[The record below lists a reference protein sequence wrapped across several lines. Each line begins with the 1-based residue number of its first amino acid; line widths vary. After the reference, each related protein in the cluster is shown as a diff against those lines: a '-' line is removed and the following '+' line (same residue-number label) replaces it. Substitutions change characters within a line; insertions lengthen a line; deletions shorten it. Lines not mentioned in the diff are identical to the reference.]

1 MTNFFLL
8 DLILFLII
16 CGVAII
22 LQYHFG
28 NRLSKKF
35 EIVYGCISVV
45 IVAVT
50 SIIFT
55 IKMNPIIT
63 PSLHAD
69 YLKLNEEIKYES
81 IELCENYGDCTL
93 KIVPNGFRCGYQTY
107 YSGDA
112 NVEIY
117 NSKNERLNYCY
128 KAKVYYNIDVNS
140 VIVLKDAN
148 DAKIYI
154 FNFDTNQQ
162 TQDFYDLLYKKVDK
176 VGVSYTK
183 SQVSIPWWWS
193 HPIHENRA
201 TESICTE
208 PCNPLLRATKS
219 TKRATSNY

>member
-35 EIVYGCISVV
+35 EIVYG
-45 IVAVT
+45 
-50 SIIFT
+50 
-55 IKMNPIIT
+55 KMNPIIT

-117 NSKNERLNYCY
+117 NSKNERLNYYY

-148 DAKIYI
+148 DAKVYI

-162 TQDFYDLLYKKVDK
+162 TQDFYDLLCKKVDK
-176 VGVSYTK
+176 VGVS
-183 SQVSIPWWWS
+183 
-193 HPIHENRA
+193 H
-201 TESICTE
+201 TESH
-208 PCNPLLRATKS
+208 S
-219 TKRATSNY
+219 VHY

>member
-1 MTNFFLL
+1 MTSAIYTALVVRWICIQSVNYRLGGLEYMTKFFLL

-16 CGVAII
+16 GGVAII

-28 NRLSKKF
+28 NRLSKKV

-50 SIIFT
+50 TIVFT
-55 IKMNPIIT
+55 IQMNPIIT

-69 YLKLNEEIKYES
+69 YLKLNEEIKYTS
-81 IELCENYGDCTL
+81 IELCENYRDCTL
-93 KIVPNGFRCGYQTY
+93 KIVANGFRWGYQTY

-117 NSKNERLNYCY
+117 NSKNERLNYYY

-148 DAKIYI
+148 DAKVYI

-162 TQDFYDLLYKKVDK
+162 TQDFYDLLCQKVDK
-176 VGVSYTK
+176 VGASYT
-183 SQVSIPWWWS
+183 
-193 HPIHENRA
+193 ENHH
-201 TESICTE
+201 
-208 PCNPLLRATKS
+208 
-219 TKRATSNY
+219 

>member
-117 NSKNERLNYCY
+117 NSKNERLNYYY

-148 DAKIYI
+148 DAKVYI

-183 SQVSIPWWWS
+183 SQVSIPWWRS

-208 PCNPLLRATKS
+208 PCNPLLRAM
-219 TKRATSNY
+219 

>member
-1 MTNFFLL
+1 MNYRFEGLEDMTKFFLL

-16 CGVAII
+16 GGVAII

-28 NRLSKKF
+28 NRLSMKV

-50 SIIFT
+50 TIVFT
-55 IKMNPIIT
+55 IQMNPIIT

-69 YLKLNEEIKYES
+69 YLKLNEEIKYTS
-81 IELCENYGDCTL
+81 IELCENYRDCTL
-93 KIVPNGFRCGYQTY
+93 KIVANGFRWGYQTY

-117 NSKNERLNYCY
+117 NSKNERLNYYY

-148 DAKIYI
+148 DAKVYI

-162 TQDFYDLLYKKVDK
+162 TQDFYDLLCKKVDK
-176 VGVSYTK
+176 VGASYT
-183 SQVSIPWWWS
+183 
-193 HPIHENRA
+193 ENHH
-201 TESICTE
+201 
-208 PCNPLLRATKS
+208 
-219 TKRATSNY
+219 

>member
-1 MTNFFLL
+1 MNYRFGGLEDMTKFFLL

-16 CGVAII
+16 GGVAII

-28 NRLSKKF
+28 NRLSKKV

-50 SIIFT
+50 STVFA

-81 IELCENYGDCTL
+81 IELCENYRDCTL
-93 KIVPNGFRCGYQTY
+93 KIVANGFRWGYQTY

-117 NSKNERLNYCY
+117 NSKNERLNYYY

-148 DAKIYI
+148 DAKVYI

-162 TQDFYDLLYKKVDK
+162 TQDFYDLLCKDTFNKLGYKAKINTHTT
-176 VGVSYTK
+176 SY
-183 SQVSIPWWWS
+183 I
-193 HPIHENRA
+193 N
-201 TESICTE
+201 
-208 PCNPLLRATKS
+208 
-219 TKRATSNY
+219 

>member
-1 MTNFFLL
+1 MTKFFLL

-16 CGVAII
+16 GGVAII

-28 NRLSKKF
+28 NRLSKKV
-35 EIVYGCISVV
+35 EIVYGCISAG
-45 IVAVT
+45 IIAVT
-50 SIIFT
+50 SIVFA

-93 KIVPNGFRCGYQTY
+93 KIVANGFRWGYQTY

-117 NSKNERLNYCY
+117 NSKNERLNYYY

-148 DAKIYI
+148 DAKVYI

-162 TQDFYDLLYKKVDK
+162 TQDFYDLLCKKVDK
-176 VGVSYTK
+176 V
-183 SQVSIPWWWS
+183 SIPLS
-193 HPIHENRA
+193 EVHA
-201 TESICTE
+201 ICYRS
-208 PCNPLLRATKS
+208 PHNPLKKS
-219 TKRATSNY
+219 IFFKS

>member
-1 MTNFFLL
+1 VNYRFGGLEDMTKFFLL

-16 CGVAII
+16 GGVAII

-28 NRLSKKF
+28 NRLSMKV

-50 SIIFT
+50 TIVFT
-55 IKMNPIIT
+55 IQMNPIIT

-69 YLKLNEEIKYES
+69 YLKLNEEIKYTS
-81 IELCENYGDCTL
+81 IELCENYRDCTL
-93 KIVPNGFRCGYQTY
+93 KIVANGFRWGYQTY

-117 NSKNERLNYCY
+117 NSKNERLNYYY

-148 DAKIYI
+148 DAKVYI

-162 TQDFYDLLYKKVDK
+162 TQDFYDLLCKKVDK
-176 VGVSYTK
+176 VGASYT
-183 SQVSIPWWWS
+183 
-193 HPIHENRA
+193 ENHH
-201 TESICTE
+201 
-208 PCNPLLRATKS
+208 
-219 TKRATSNY
+219 

>member
-1 MTNFFLL
+1 MTKFFLL

-16 CGVAII
+16 GGVAII

-28 NRLSKKF
+28 NRLSKKV

-50 SIIFT
+50 STVFA

-69 YLKLNEEIKYES
+69 YLKLNEEIKYTS
-81 IELCENYGDCTL
+81 IELCENYRDCTL
-93 KIVPNGFRCGYQTY
+93 KIVANGFRWRYQTY

-117 NSKNERLNYCY
+117 NSKNEKLDYYY
-128 KAKVYYNIDVNS
+128 KAKVYYNLDVNDF
-140 VIVLKDAN
+140 IVLKDVN
-148 DAKIYI
+148 ENKIYI

-162 TQDFYDLLYKKVDK
+162 TQDFYDLLCKKVDK
-176 VGVSYTK
+176 IG
-183 SQVSIPWWWS
+183 IL
-193 HPIHENRA
+193 H
-201 TESICTE
+201 TESTTPPITKIHTIHCSE
-208 PCNPLLRATKS
+208 SLNP
-219 TKRATSNY
+219 

>member
-1 MTNFFLL
+1 MTKFFLL

-16 CGVAII
+16 GGVAII

-28 NRLSKKF
+28 NRLSKKV

-50 SIIFT
+50 TIVFT
-55 IKMNPIIT
+55 IQMNPIIT

-69 YLKLNEEIKYES
+69 YLKLNEEIKYTS
-81 IELCENYGDCTL
+81 IELCENYRDCTL
-93 KIVPNGFRCGYQTY
+93 KIVANGFRWGYQTY

-117 NSKNERLNYCY
+117 NSKNERLNYYY
-128 KAKVYYNIDVNS
+128 KAKVYYNLDVNS

-148 DAKIYI
+148 DDKVYI

-162 TQDFYDLLYKKVDK
+162 TQDFYDLLCQKVDK
-176 VGVSYTK
+176 VGVS
-183 SQVSIPWWWS
+183 
-193 HPIHENRA
+193 H
-201 TESICTE
+201 TESYS
-208 PCNPLLRATKS
+208 AHHH
-219 TKRATSNY
+219 

>member
-1 MTNFFLL
+1 MNYRFGVLEDMTKFFLL

-16 CGVAII
+16 GGVAII

-28 NRLSKKF
+28 NRLSKKV

-50 SIIFT
+50 STVFA

-69 YLKLNEEIKYES
+69 YLKLNEEIKYTS
-81 IELCENYGDCTL
+81 IELCENYRDCTL
-93 KIVPNGFRCGYQTY
+93 KIVANGFRWGYQTY

-117 NSKNERLNYCY
+117 NSKNERLNYYY

-148 DAKIYI
+148 DAKVYI

-162 TQDFYDLLYKKVDK
+162 TQEFYDLLCKKVDK
-176 VGVSYTK
+176 VGVSHNE
-183 SQVSIPWWWS
+183 S
-193 HPIHENRA
+193 HSVHH
-201 TESICTE
+201 
-208 PCNPLLRATKS
+208 
-219 TKRATSNY
+219 

>member
-50 SIIFT
+50 SIVFT

-81 IELCENYGDCTL
+81 IELCENYRDCTL
-93 KIVPNGFRCGYQTY
+93 KIVANGFRWGYQTY

-117 NSKNERLNYCY
+117 NSKNEKLDYYY
-128 KAKVYYNIDVNS
+128 KAKVYYNLDVNDFI
-140 VIVLKDAN
+140 VIKDVN
-148 DAKIYI
+148 ENKIYI

-162 TQDFYDLLYKKVDK
+162 TQDFYDLLCKKVDK
-176 VGVSYTK
+176 VGVSYTE
-183 SQVSIPWWWS
+183 S
-193 HPIHENRA
+193 HYVHH
-201 TESICTE
+201 
-208 PCNPLLRATKS
+208 
-219 TKRATSNY
+219 

>member
-1 MTNFFLL
+1 MTKFFLL

-22 LQYHFG
+22 LQYHFE

-45 IVAVT
+45 IIAVT
-50 SIIFT
+50 SIVFT
-55 IKMNPIIT
+55 IKMNPIIKS
-63 PSLHAD
+63 SLHAD

-81 IELCENYGDCTL
+81 IELCENYRDCTL
-93 KIVPNGFRCGYQTY
+93 KIVANGFRWGYQTY

-117 NSKNERLNYCY
+117 NSKNEKLDYYY
-128 KAKVYYNIDVNS
+128 KAKVYYNLDVNDF
-140 VIVLKDAN
+140 IVLKDVN
-148 DAKIYI
+148 ENKIYI

-162 TQDFYDLLYKKVDK
+162 TLEFYDLLCKKVDK

-183 SQVSIPWWWS
+183 SQV
-193 HPIHENRA
+193 IHC
-201 TESICTE
+201 SE
-208 PCNPLLRATKS
+208 PLNPR
-219 TKRATSNY
+219 RATSNL

>member
-1 MTNFFLL
+1 MTKFFLL

-16 CGVAII
+16 GGVAII

-28 NRLSKKF
+28 NRLSKKV

-50 SIIFT
+50 STVFA

-81 IELCENYGDCTL
+81 IELCENYRDCTL
-93 KIVPNGFRCGYQTY
+93 KIVANGFRWGYQTY

-117 NSKNERLNYCY
+117 NSKNEKLDYYY
-128 KAKVYYNIDVNS
+128 KAKVYCNLDVNDF
-140 VIVLKDAN
+140 IVLKDVN
-148 DAKIYI
+148 ENKIYI

-162 TQDFYDLLYKKVDK
+162 TQEFYDLLCKKVDK

-183 SQVSIPWWWS
+183 RQV
-193 HPIHENRA
+193 IHC
-201 TESICTE
+201 SE
-208 PCNPLLRATKS
+208 PLNPR
-219 TKRATSNY
+219 RATSNL

>member
-1 MTNFFLL
+1 MNYRFGGLEDMTKFFLL

-16 CGVAII
+16 GGVAII

-28 NRLSKKF
+28 NRLSKKV

-50 SIIFT
+50 TIVFT
-55 IKMNPIIT
+55 IQMNPIIT

-69 YLKLNEEIKYES
+69 YLKLNEEIKYTS
-81 IELCENYGDCTL
+81 IELCENYRDCTL
-93 KIVPNGFRCGYQTY
+93 KIVANGFRWGYQTY

-117 NSKNERLNYCY
+117 NSKNERLNYYY

-148 DAKIYI
+148 DAKVYI

-162 TQDFYDLLYKKVDK
+162 TQDFYDLLCKKVDK
-176 VGVSYTK
+176 VGVS
-183 SQVSIPWWWS
+183 
-193 HPIHENRA
+193 H
-201 TESICTE
+201 TESH
-208 PCNPLLRATKS
+208 S
-219 TKRATSNY
+219 VHH

>member
-1 MTNFFLL
+1 MNYRHGGLEDMTKFFLL

-16 CGVAII
+16 GGVAII

-28 NRLSKKF
+28 NRLSKKV

-50 SIIFT
+50 STVFA

-69 YLKLNEEIKYES
+69 YLKLNEEIKYTS
-81 IELCENYGDCTL
+81 IELCENYRDCTL
-93 KIVPNGFRCGYQTY
+93 KIVANGFRWGYQTY

-117 NSKNERLNYCY
+117 NSKNERLNYYY

-148 DAKIYI
+148 DAKVYI

-162 TQDFYDLLYKKVDK
+162 TQDFYDLLCKKVDK
-176 VGVSYTK
+176 VGVS
-183 SQVSIPWWWS
+183 
-193 HPIHENRA
+193 H
-201 TESICTE
+201 TESH
-208 PCNPLLRATKS
+208 S
-219 TKRATSNY
+219 VHH

>member
-1 MTNFFLL
+1 MTKFFLL

-45 IVAVT
+45 IIAVT
-50 SIIFT
+50 SIVFT
-55 IKMNPIIT
+55 IKMNPIIKS
-63 PSLHAD
+63 SLHAD

-81 IELCENYGDCTL
+81 IELCENYRDCTL
-93 KIVPNGFRCGYQTY
+93 KIVANGFRWGYQTY

-117 NSKNERLNYCY
+117 NSKNEKLDYYY
-128 KAKVYYNIDVNS
+128 KAKVYYNLDVNDF
-140 VIVLKDAN
+140 IVLKDVN
-148 DAKIYI
+148 ENKIYI

-162 TQDFYDLLYKKVDK
+162 TQEFYDLLCKKVDK
-176 VGVSYTK
+176 VGVLYTK
-183 SQVSIPWWWS
+183 SQV
-193 HPIHENRA
+193 IHC
-201 TESICTE
+201 SE
-208 PCNPLLRATKS
+208 PLNPR
-219 TKRATSNY
+219 RATSNL

>member
-1 MTNFFLL
+1 MYFIVIGGIEYMTKYFLL

-28 NRLSKKF
+28 SRLNKKF
-35 EIVYGCISVV
+35 EIVYGCISAV

-50 SIIFT
+50 SIVFT

-81 IELCENYGDCTL
+81 IELCENYRDCTL
-93 KIVPNGFRCGYQTY
+93 KIVANGFRWGYQTY

-112 NVEIY
+112 NVGIY
-117 NSKNERLNYCY
+117 NSKNERLNYYY
-128 KAKVYYNIDVNS
+128 KAKVYCNLDVNDF
-140 VIVLKDAN
+140 IVLKK
-148 DAKIYI
+148 DAKVYI

-162 TQDFYDLLYKKVDK
+162 TQDFYDLLCKKVDK
-176 VGVSYTK
+176 VGISNTE
-183 SQVSIPWWWS
+183 
-193 HPIHENRA
+193 IH
-201 TESICTE
+201 TIHYS
-208 PCNPLLRATKS
+208 
-219 TKRATSNY
+219 

>member
-1 MTNFFLL
+1 MNYRHGGLEDMTKFFLL

-16 CGVAII
+16 GGVAII

-28 NRLSKKF
+28 NRLSKKV

-45 IVAVT
+45 IVVVT
-50 SIIFT
+50 STVFT
-55 IKMNPIIT
+55 IKMNPIII
-63 PSLHAD
+63 PSLHDD

-81 IELCENYGDCTL
+81 IELCENYRDCTL
-93 KIVPNGFRCGYQTY
+93 KIVANGFRWGYQTY

-117 NSKNERLNYCY
+117 NSKNERLNYYY

-148 DAKIYI
+148 DAKVYI

-162 TQDFYDLLYKKVDK
+162 TQDFYDLLCQKVDK
-176 VGVSYTK
+176 VGASYT
-183 SQVSIPWWWS
+183 
-193 HPIHENRA
+193 ENHH
-201 TESICTE
+201 
-208 PCNPLLRATKS
+208 
-219 TKRATSNY
+219 

>member
-1 MTNFFLL
+1 MTSAIYTTLVVRWICIQSVNYRLGGLEDMTKFFLL

-16 CGVAII
+16 GGVAII

-28 NRLSKKF
+28 NRLSKKV

-50 SIIFT
+50 STVFA

-69 YLKLNEEIKYES
+69 YLKLNEEIKYTS
-81 IELCENYGDCTL
+81 IELCENYRDCTL
-93 KIVPNGFRCGYQTY
+93 KIVANGFRWGYQTY

-117 NSKNERLNYCY
+117 NSKNERLNYYY

-148 DAKIYI
+148 DAKVYI

-162 TQDFYDLLYKKVDK
+162 TQDFYDLLCKKVDK
-176 VGVSYTK
+176 VGVSHTA
-183 SQVSIPWWWS
+183 S
-193 HPIHENRA
+193 HSVHH
-201 TESICTE
+201 
-208 PCNPLLRATKS
+208 
-219 TKRATSNY
+219 

>member
-1 MTNFFLL
+1 MTKFFLL

-16 CGVAII
+16 GGVAII

-28 NRLSKKF
+28 NRLSKKV

-50 SIIFT
+50 STVFA

-69 YLKLNEEIKYES
+69 YLKLNEEIKYTS
-81 IELCENYGDCTL
+81 IELCENYRDCTL
-93 KIVPNGFRCGYQTY
+93 KIVANGFRWGYQTY

-117 NSKNERLNYCY
+117 NSKNERLNYYY

-148 DAKIYI
+148 DAKVYI

-162 TQDFYDLLYKKVDK
+162 TQDFYDLLCKKVDK
-176 VGVSYTK
+176 VGVS
-183 SQVSIPWWWS
+183 
-193 HPIHENRA
+193 H
-201 TESICTE
+201 TESH
-208 PCNPLLRATKS
+208 S
-219 TKRATSNY
+219 VHH

>member
-1 MTNFFLL
+1 MTKFFLL

-16 CGVAII
+16 GGVAII

-28 NRLSKKF
+28 NRLNKKF

-50 SIIFT
+50 SIVFA

-69 YLKLNEEIKYES
+69 YLKLDEEIKYTS
-81 IELCENYGDCTL
+81 IELCENYRDCTL
-93 KIVPNGFRCGYQTY
+93 KIVANGFRWGYQTY
-107 YSGDA
+107 FSGDA

-117 NSKNERLNYCY
+117 NSKNERLNYYY

-148 DAKIYI
+148 DAKVYI

-162 TQDFYDLLYKKVDK
+162 TQDFYDLLCKKVDK
-176 VGVSYTK
+176 VGVS
-183 SQVSIPWWWS
+183 
-193 HPIHENRA
+193 H
-201 TESICTE
+201 TESH
-208 PCNPLLRATKS
+208 S
-219 TKRATSNY
+219 VHH

>member
-1 MTNFFLL
+1 MNYRFGSLEDMTKFFLL

-16 CGVAII
+16 GGVAII

-28 NRLSKKF
+28 NRLSKKV

-50 SIIFT
+50 STVFA

-81 IELCENYGDCTL
+81 IELCENYRDCTL
-93 KIVPNGFRCGYQTY
+93 KIIANGFRWGYQTY

-117 NSKNERLNYCY
+117 NSKNERLNYYY

-148 DAKIYI
+148 DAKVYI

-162 TQDFYDLLYKKVDK
+162 TQDFYDLLCKKVDK
-176 VGVSYTK
+176 VGVS
-183 SQVSIPWWWS
+183 
-193 HPIHENRA
+193 H
-201 TESICTE
+201 TESH
-208 PCNPLLRATKS
+208 S
-219 TKRATSNY
+219 VHH

>member
-183 SQVSIPWWWS
+183 SQVSIPWWRS
-193 HPIHENRA
+193 HPIHEN
-201 TESICTE
+201 
-208 PCNPLLRATKS
+208 RATKS

>member
-1 MTNFFLL
+1 MNYRFGGLEDMTKFFLL

-16 CGVAII
+16 GGVAII

-28 NRLSKKF
+28 NRLSKKV

-50 SIIFT
+50 STVFA

-81 IELCENYGDCTL
+81 IELCENYRDCTL
-93 KIVPNGFRCGYQTY
+93 KIIANGFRWGYQTY

-117 NSKNERLNYCY
+117 NSKNEKLDYYY

-148 DAKIYI
+148 DAKVYI

-162 TQDFYDLLYKKVDK
+162 TQDFYDLLCKKVDK
-176 VGVSYTK
+176 VGVS
-183 SQVSIPWWWS
+183 
-193 HPIHENRA
+193 H
-201 TESICTE
+201 TESH
-208 PCNPLLRATKS
+208 S
-219 TKRATSNY
+219 VHH